1 MFKRF
6 GLFVALNLAVVVMIS
21 IVFTVFGLDHRA
33 GLGQN
38 LQLGPVLVSS
48 MIIGFVGAFVSLLL
62 SKPMAKWSVGAKPL
76 EPTHW
81 VYQTVATQAERAGIR
96 TPEVCVYTSDEPN
109 AFATGAFKNSSMVA
123 VSTGLLNSLTQDEVK
138 AVLGHEV
145 GHIANGDM
153 VTMTLLQGV
162 VNTFVVFAARIVGWF
177 VDRVILKN
185 ESDAPGMGFY
195 ATNIVLQVVL
205 GIGASLILAW
215 YSRRREFVADRA
227 GADLTSNRSM
237 ANALRRLGG
246 EAPSQLSG
254 NLQAFGIRGGG
265 GWMAAFSTHP
275 PIEERVAALERRV

>member
-1 MFKRF
+1 
-6 GLFVALNLAVVVMIS
+6 MIS

-275 PIEERVAALERRV
+275 PIEERVAALEKRV